1 MPSAHDANPEN
12 FTCPRPNSW
21 DPPRGLGL
29 VTDHL
34 LQKYKDYLLV
44 ASLFQMVK
52 NRSAVQEP

>member
-1 MPSAHDANPEN
+1 MPSALDANPEK
-12 FTCPRPNSW
+12 FTCPHPNSW

-29 VTDHL
+29 VIDHL

-52 NRSAVQEP
+52 NLSAVQET